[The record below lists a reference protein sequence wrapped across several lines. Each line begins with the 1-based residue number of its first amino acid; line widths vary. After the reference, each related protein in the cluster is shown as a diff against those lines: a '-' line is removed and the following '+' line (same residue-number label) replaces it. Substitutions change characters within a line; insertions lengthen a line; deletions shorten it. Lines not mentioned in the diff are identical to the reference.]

1 MDKELEKLVNE
12 IREDIKEIK
21 SDVKNLTD
29 ETSRDYVQGL
39 IDNIKEEEESQ
50 WTCNHCGGDMMI
62 VEYDYIGANGNHL
75 ACELKD
81 EIAALDYGVVPKAS
95 KKSS

>member
-1 MDKELEKLVNE
+1 MDKEFEKVINE

-21 SDVKNLTD
+21 SDLKTFMTD

-62 VEYDYIGANGNHL
+62 VEYDYIGTETNHL
-75 ACELKD
+75 ECELQV
-81 EIAALDYGVVPKAS
+81 ESI
-95 KKSS
+95 